1 MGSKAK
7 SPGSSKRAFALQ
19 SEERVRQRG
28 ATSPRGTRLW
38 PREDWARRVLSMPV
52 SKWSNTGSVRV
63 HGYAEWSLCSAHS
76 RALAAGHLFGVG
88 PGGGGGGVDGQ
99 AGHLFG
105 LGTKL
110 LLDSSFSF
118 LHAPPHLSCPPYLD
132 TNLEQPP
139 PPCCSSTSDSQ
150 LRCLLLA
157 ATLNP
162 KP

>member
-88 PGGGGGGVDGQ
+88 PGGGG
-99 AGHLFG
+99 AG
-105 LGTKL
+105 
-110 LLDSSFSF
+110 
-118 LHAPPHLSCPPYLD
+118 A
-132 TNLEQPP
+132 
-139 PPCCSSTSDSQ
+139 
-150 LRCLLLA
+150 
-157 ATLNP
+157 
-162 KP
+162 

>member
-76 RALAAGHLFGVG
+76 RALAAGHLLGV
-88 PGGGGGGVDGQ
+88 
-99 AGHLFG
+99 
-105 LGTKL
+105 GTKL
-110 LLDSSFSF
+110 LLDSSFSV